1 MSLMT
6 CLQGL
11 MVAMN
16 LTATALGANWRV
28 LDTNGELVDVSA
40 FPNELATLKNIPMVR
55 AGSVYLDPETGAKY
69 LMVTDQAMYSGS
81 RMTHSLINPTRFG
94 TMDILYAVI
103 HMIHTGI
110 WNLNELMMISRYVFK

>member
-1 MSLMT
+1 M
-6 CLQGL
+6 
-11 MVAMN
+11 
-16 LTATALGANWRV
+16 